1 MRKHYRIILILLTV
15 LCVIGAV
22 YTIPFVRI
30 AAVVVFLAPGSE
42 HELGAWRT
50 LFTVLS
56 IPLWFAVGAIGGW
69 VLYVQGWLRTSLDTT
84 SPTGSFFGFD
94 FKTNTPAHR
103 LSKNRQ
109 GPGYPV

>member
-1 MRKHYRIILILLTV
+1 MRKHYYRIILILLTV

-56 IPLWFAVGAIGGW
+56 IPLWFVVGAIGGL
-69 VLYVQGWLRTSLDTT
+69 VLYV
-84 SPTGSFFGFD
+84 
-94 FKTNTPAHR
+94 
-103 LSKNRQ
+103 
-109 GPGYPV
+109 